1 MHSESLWVA
10 VSETGWRQTEIQFD
24 DVLPGQSLWRQGMT
38 PVLAQEQFDQ
48 DILSDLG
55 NVISNF
61 IESGQVWALLIGF
74 VLGYVLRGV
83 TTYR

>member
-10 VSETGWRQTEIQFD
+10 ISEVGWRQSDLQTD
-24 DVLPGQSLWRQGMT
+24 ATVDAGSLLRYQPT
-38 PVLAQEQFDQ
+38 PILAEQFEQ
-48 DILSDLG
+48 DIIADLG
-55 NVISNF
+55 NVMNTF

>member
-10 VSETGWRQTEIQFD
+10 ISEEGWQQRDWSTDVTFDVGEIIRYR
-24 DVLPGQSLWRQGMT
+24 ST
-38 PVLAQEQFDQ
+38 PILAEQFEQ
-48 DILSDLG
+48 DIIADLG
-55 NVISNF
+55 NVMTTF
-61 IESGQVWALLIGF
+61 VESGQVWALLIGF